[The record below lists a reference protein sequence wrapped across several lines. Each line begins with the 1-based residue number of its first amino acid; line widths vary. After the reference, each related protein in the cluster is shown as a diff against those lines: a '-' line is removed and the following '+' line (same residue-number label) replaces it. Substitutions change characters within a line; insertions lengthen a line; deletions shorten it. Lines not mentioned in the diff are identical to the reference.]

1 MNHIIIK
8 LNKKEIFKMTN
19 NEELDTNIRI
29 VKEINN
35 DNQKSANELWID
47 EKTLKDSK
55 YNDKFY
61 QDFYPIIVKT
71 SSQQLNTVKEICHIC
86 DTNLITLLTD
96 TITKTQNKLPKFKK
110 TKDKDKLTLKDVG
123 VYINNLIYETHKL
136 YNKSLLINESDWI
149 SIDNIDNKV
158 RDQFESNIQNQ
169 LIIFNLTNNQT
180 YKNLLNLDQ
189 ELISLKRLSISDI
202 FKRLINALINTT
214 SEALMNK
221 TNKCDKIYIF
231 SLTEKNNK

>member
-1 MNHIIIK
+1 
-8 LNKKEIFKMTN
+8 MTN
-19 NEELDTNIRI
+19 NEELDTNIQI
-29 VKEINN
+29 VKEIND

-47 EKTLKDSK
+47 EKTAKDSK
-55 YNDKFY
+55 YSDKFY
-61 QDFYPIIVKT
+61 QNFYPIIVKT
-71 SSQQLNTVKEICHIC
+71 SLQQVNTVKEICHIC
-86 DTNLITLLTD
+86 DTSLITLLTD
-96 TITKTQNKLPKFKK
+96 TITKTQNMLNKYKK
-110 TKDKDKLTLKDVG
+110 TQDKNKLTSKDVS
-123 VYINNLIYETHKL
+123 VCINNLIYKTHKL
-136 YNKSLLINESDWI
+136 YNKSLLINENDWI

-169 LIIFNLTNNQT
+169 LIIFNLANNQT
-180 YKNLLNLDQ
+180 YKNLLNLNQ
-189 ELISLKRLSISDI
+189 ELISLKKLSISDI